1 MNRRTSTLAQ
11 VALAALLVVVA
22 AATVTAQVV
31 PPPDRF
37 PRPDEA
43 TLQQTQPPVAQKP
56 TPQTTPSQQAP
67 RPPIEQGSRERRYD
81 QYWAPGTTTN
91 VRFEATVTDQTGTAP
106 PVKKTMSVTIVDGGN
121 ASVRSGV
128 TVPVVSAT
136 FTPQAQREGPGQPM
150 SSYSYRDMGL
160 SLDVRN
166 VYVDGNYVRA
176 TLSVEYNPVDE
187 KIADAPSAG
196 ALMPGAPSFASFKQ
210 SLALAFENGKSLVV
224 AQSSDPVPA
233 RDRKMTLEVKATIL
247 R

>member
-1 MNRRTSTLAQ
+1 MNRRTSTLAL
-11 VALAALLVVVA
+11 VALAALLIVVA
-22 AATVTAQVV
+22 AATVAAQVV

-37 PRPDEA
+37 PRPDEV
-43 TLQQTQPPVAQKP
+43 TLQQSQPPAAQKP
-56 TPQTTPSQQAP
+56 MPQTTPAQQPP
-67 RPPIEQGSRERRYD
+67 RPAEQGSRERRYD

-91 VRFEATVTDQTGTAP
+91 VRFEATVTDQTGTAT

-128 TVPVVSAT
+128 TVPVVSTT

-166 VYVDGNYVRA
+166 VFVDGNYVRA

-196 ALMPGAPSFASFKQ
+196 VLMPGAPSFASFKQ

-247 R
+247 K